1 MAVSNPKKSRTL
13 LIVASIVGVL
23 VLLVLTLPFLID
35 VDRFRPQVEAQL
47 KNSLGRDVS
56 IGRLNFSIVRGG
68 VLAEKLIIGDDPG
81 FSKDPF
87 IVAKS
92 LKIGVEW
99 MPLITS
105 RALHITSLTLQNPQ
119 VHLLR
124 SPSGKWNFSSLGS
137 TTPAKAPAAGASPSR
152 TPDISVQK
160 LSIANGII
168 TIGRAHSSGKQYSYS
183 DVDLTARNI
192 AYGSTI
198 PFTVSAK
205 TPPSGTLKIEGSAG
219 PLNQSDMAAT
229 PLTAHVTIKNLDLAN
244 TGFVDPSSGIGGLLD
259 YDGDIKSNGQAV
271 HTEGKTKIANLKL
284 VKAGAPARQPI
295 TLDYAT
301 DYDVAPQS
309 GTLKRGDIHVGS
321 STVHLTGDY
330 ETRSDTV
337 VHMKMQGSNLPI
349 QDIEGLL
356 PAFGVVLP
364 AGSSLQGGTATADL
378 SISGPVSRLV
388 TTGPIDI
395 SNARLKGFDLGSKL
409 APVAKLAGLK
419 TGGDTLIQTLS
430 SQLQVAPEGIKADNL
445 NLIVANLG
453 SLTGAGTIGANNQL
467 NFKMLAK
474 FAHSGNTIAGIAN
487 KLGLGSAEEGIPFRV
502 EGTTAAP
509 VFVPDV
515 GAALARGKLGSPLS
529 NANDPNAQQKKGL
542 GGLLNGILGKKK
554 QQ

>member
-1 MAVSNPKKSRTL
+1 
-13 LIVASIVGVL
+13 
-23 VLLVLTLPFLID
+23 
-35 VDRFRPQVEAQL
+35 
-47 KNSLGRDVS
+47 
-56 IGRLNFSIVRGG
+56 
-68 VLAEKLIIGDDPG
+68 
-81 FSKDPF
+81 
-87 IVAKS
+87 
-92 LKIGVEW
+92 
-99 MPLITS
+99 
-105 RALHITSLTLQNPQ
+105 
-119 VHLLR
+119 
-124 SPSGKWNFSSLGS
+124 
-137 TTPAKAPAAGASPSR
+137 
-152 TPDISVQK
+152 
-160 LSIANGII
+160 
-168 TIGRAHSSGKQYSYS
+168 
-183 DVDLTARNI
+183 
-192 AYGSTI
+192 
-198 PFTVSAK
+198 
-205 TPPSGTLKIEGSAG
+205 
-219 PLNQSDMAAT
+219 
-229 PLTAHVTIKNLDLAN
+229 
-244 TGFVDPSSGIGGLLD
+244 
-259 YDGDIKSNGQAV
+259 
-271 HTEGKTKIANLKL
+271 
-284 VKAGAPARQPI
+284 
-295 TLDYAT
+295 
-301 DYDVAPQS
+301 
-309 GTLKRGDIHVGS
+309 
-321 STVHLTGDY
+321 
-330 ETRSDTV
+330 
-337 VHMKMQGSNLPI
+337 MKMQGSNLPI

>member
-1 MAVSNPKKSRTL
+1 MTKPKKRRTL
-13 LIVASIVGVL
+13 LIVASILGVL
-23 VLLVLTLPFLID
+23 MLLILALPFLID
-35 VDRFRPQVEAQL
+35 AEHFRPQIEAQL
-47 KNSLGRDVS
+47 KNSLGRDVNIGSLSLS
-56 IGRLNFSIVRGG
+56 ILRGG
-68 VLAEKLIIGDDPG
+68 ISAHKVIIGDDPS

-87 IVAKS
+87 IVTKS
-92 LKIGVEW
+92 LEIGVELW
-99 MPLITS
+99 PLISS
-105 RALHITSLTLQNPQ
+105 RAIHINSLLLSEPQ

-137 TTPAKAPAAGASPSR
+137 TTQAKAPATASPTK
-152 TPDISVQK
+152 TPDVSVQK
-160 LSIANGII
+160 LSIADGLI

-192 AYGSTI
+192 AFGSTI
-198 PFTVSAK
+198 PFSLSAR
-205 TPPSGTLKIEGSAG
+205 TPPSGTLKIEGTAG
-219 PLNQSDMAAT
+219 PLNRDDMAGT
-229 PLTAHVTIKNLDLAN
+229 PLTAHLTIKNLDLAS
-244 TGFVDPSSGIGGLLD
+244 TGFVDPSSGIAGLLD
-259 YDGDIKSNGQAV
+259 YEGDLESDGRIV
-271 HTEGKTKIANLKL
+271 HTGGKSKVANLKL
-284 VKAGAPARQPI
+284 VKAGAPARQPV
-295 TLDYAT
+295 TLNYAT
-301 DYDVAPQS
+301 DYDVARQT
-309 GTLKRGDIHVGS
+309 GMLTKGDVHVGS
-321 STVHLTGDY
+321 STAHLTGDY
-330 ETRSDTV
+330 DTRSDTV

-364 AGSSLQGGTATADL
+364 AGSSLQGGTASANL
-378 SISGPVSRLV
+378 SLSGPVSRLV

-409 APVAKLAGLK
+409 SSVAKLAGVK

-430 SQLQVAPEGIKADNL
+430 SQLQVAPEGIKADSL

-487 KLGLGSAEEGIPFRV
+487 RIGLGSAEEGIPFLV
-502 EGTTAAP
+502 QGTTSNP

-515 GAALARGKLGSPLS
+515 GAALARGKITSPLS
-529 NANDPNAQQKKGL
+529 NPNDPNAQQKKGL

-554 QQ
+554 PQ